1 MDDGRTALHS
11 FKHGWRWS
19 LGSIKYCKWWEQED
33 LNLSRLEVT
42 KRIIEGTM
50 GGLEDYLKFTMET
63 EEEFEDGWLPTLD
76 NKLKVSAS
84 NIIMYQFFEKPTN
97 PNTEL
102 HQRKAMAED
111 AKLRSLTNE
120 VIRRMVT
127 TIPEETI
134 CQILDRFPQKM
145 ANNGYGVLQIR
156 RVILAGIRGDWKGR
170 GRGNSTGLKRKAA
183 T

>member
-1 MDDGRTALHS
+1 MQTSQDWKSPRGYLREQWE
-11 FKHGWRWS
+11 GWRTTSS
-19 LGSIKYCKWWEQED
+19 LQWKLRKS
-33 LNLSRLEVT
+33 
-42 KRIIEGTM
+42 
-50 GGLEDYLKFTMET
+50 LKMA
-63 EEEFEDGWLPTLD
+63 GYPPLD
-76 NKLKVSAS
+76 SKLKVSAT

-120 VIRRMVT
+120 VIRMMVT